1 MASSYNF
8 SVGDKKNLYKVLSL
22 DSENVCVD
30 EIKKAYRSMALQCHP
45 DVCPPSRREESTRI
59 ATTNSDMGKQTNF
72 YQVLS
77 LRSEYASIEE
87 IKKAYR
93 SMALVYHPDV
103 CPPSRKEEFAQIFI
117 QVQKAYQTL
126 SDPIL
131 RKKHDRELG
140 LEQVENGRKI
150 WEEQLLGLKI
160 RSDCRLRRKERE
172 S

>member
-1 MASSYNF
+1 MSTSLHSSF
-8 SVGDKKNLYKVLSL
+8 HG
-22 DSENVCVD
+22 
-30 EIKKAYRSMALQCHP
+30 ARSIQLGHRLNDPQRHGKIHSISC
-45 DVCPPSRREESTRI
+45 R

-103 CPPSRKEEFAQIFI
+103 CPPSRKEEFAQMFI
-117 QVQKAYQTL
+117 LVHKAYHTL

-140 LEQVENGRKI
+140 LEQVENERKI

-160 RSDCRLRRKERE
+160 RSDCRVRTKERE
-172 S
+172 F